1 MPLDTFGGRIRLL
14 RKELG
19 LTQVELGNVI
29 GLAGASV
36 AKVEANASNLTEAA
50 IKLICATY
58 KVNYVWLTEGLGDM
72 WQGRSLEDLVEQ
84 YMAGESPLAVSII
97 KAFVRLP
104 DEEWVKLRDMVEKVK
119 KEGLP

>member
-1 MPLDTFGGRIRLL
+1 MDTFGDRIRLL
-14 RKELG
+14 RKEMS
-19 LTQVELGNVI
+19 LTQVELGSLI
-29 GLAGASV
+29 GLSGAGI
-36 AKVEANASNLTEAA
+36 AKVEAGVNNLTEAA

-58 KVNYVWLTEGLGDM
+58 KVNYIWLTEGLGDM

>member
-1 MPLDTFGGRIRLL
+1 METFGDRIRLL

-29 GLAGASV
+29 GIKGASV
-36 AKVEANASNLTEAA
+36 AAVEANTSKLTEAA
-50 IKLICATY
+50 VKLICTTY

-72 WQGRSLEDLVEQ
+72 WQGRDLESLVEQ
-84 YMAGESPLAVSII
+84 YMAGESPLAISIM
-97 KAFVRLP
+97 KAFVKLP
-104 DEEWVKLRDMVEKVK
+104 DAEWVRLRDMVERIK

>member
-1 MPLDTFGGRIRLL
+1 MDTIGDRIKLL
-14 RKELG
+14 RKELH
-19 LTQVELGNVI
+19 LTQVEFGETI
-29 GLAGASV
+29 GITGSGV
-36 AKVEANASNLTEAA
+36 SQVEANASRLTEAA

-58 KVNYVWLTEGLGDM
+58 KVNYEWLVDGLGDM

-84 YMAGESPLAVSII
+84 YMAGESPLAISIM

-104 DEEWVKLRDMVEKVK
+104 DEEWTRLRDMIDTIK